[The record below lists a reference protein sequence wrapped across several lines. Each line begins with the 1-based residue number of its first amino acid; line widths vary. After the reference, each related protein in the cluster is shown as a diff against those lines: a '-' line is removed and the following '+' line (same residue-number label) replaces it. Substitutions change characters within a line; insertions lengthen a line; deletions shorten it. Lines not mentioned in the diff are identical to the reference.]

1 MTANLDNLR
10 KYRRSQYT
18 KMTTLPIILRKFK
31 TTATAPD
38 IINQLNTRD
47 QK

>member
-10 KYRRSQYT
+10 KYRRRQYT
-18 KMTTLPIILRKFK
+18 KMTTVPLILRKFK
-31 TTATAPD
+31 TTATAPY
-38 IINQLNTRD
+38 IINQRNTRD